1 MEIDQEKVVIAKCK
15 EDMANFA
22 FIYDSYVNDV
32 YRYAFSRLNNK
43 TEAEDITSET
53 FLKALEKFGTYEPQ
67 EGKRIK
73 YWLIRISRNLI
84 IDKYRKKEMTEFH
97 EEFTAFEDE
106 DILNKVANMDLLK
119 KIEEFIKEMK
129 PPTPEI
135 VQLRI
140 WDEMSFV
147 EIAEIL
153 GKNVPA
159 VKMNYYRA
167 LEKIHK
173 EFMTEK
179 INVNG

>member
-1 MEIDQEKVVIAKCK
+1 MDIEQEKSLLLKCK
-15 EDMANFA
+15 DDLSHFA
-22 FIYDSYVNDV
+22 GLYDCYVGDV
-32 YRYAFSRLNNK
+32 YRYAYSRLNNK

-53 FLKALEKFGTYEPQ
+53 FLKALEKFETYMPQ
-67 EGKRIK
+67 EGKRFK

-97 EEFTAFEDE
+97 DEFTAFEDE
-106 DILNKVANMDLLK
+106 KILDKVANMDLLK
-119 KIEEFIKEMK
+119 KIEEFIKLMK

-140 WDEMSFV
+140 WEEMSFE
-147 EIAEIL
+147 EIADIL

-167 LEKIHK
+167 LEKIHE

-179 INVNG
+179 VQANG